1 MIGFRIS
8 NTESRTDDRLILR
21 DNLFFRASE
30 ELPFEGFDQIF
41 LDEVLQTE
49 EYNRVPTGP
58 ARASGP
64 VRENLFR
71 LPVVLNNVADLVKV
85 YQINWIHSAS
95 YVA

>member
-21 DNLFFRASE
+21 DDLFFRASE

-49 EYNRVPTGP
+49 EYNRVSTGTT
-58 ARASGP
+58 RSSGP

-71 LPVVLNNVADLVKV
+71 LLVVLDNVTDFVK
-85 YQINWIHSAS
+85 IN
-95 YVA
+95 

>member
-21 DNLFFRASE
+21 DNLLFRASE

-41 LDEVLQTE
+41 LDEVLETKE
-49 EYNRVPTGP
+49 DKRVPTGP

-71 LPVVLNNVADLVKV
+71 LLVVLDNVTDFVK
-85 YQINWIHSAS
+85 IN
-95 YVA
+95 